1 MTGSKK
7 MTDMKTVLAGLIR
20 EKNWEGRLGM
30 HAVFDFWD
38 EVVGDDIAAYARPS
52 LIRGTVLWLD
62 VSDSVWMQQLQFQK
76 NLLLE
81 KINLRLTG
89 TKLTDIRFQLDT
101 SLGRPVSEEVE
112 KTAKRKTEPDRKQ
125 RERLEEMLDSLADED
140 LKESMRRI
148 WLKMQD

>member
-1 MTGSKK
+1 MAGSKK
-7 MTDMKTVLAGLIR
+7 MMDMKTVLAELFR
-20 EKNWEGRLGM
+20 EKNWEARLGM
-30 HAVFDFWD
+30 HAVFGFWD
-38 EVVGDDIAAYARPS
+38 EVVGDDIAVCARPS

-125 RERLEEMLDSLADED
+125 REHLEEMLDSLEDEEM
-140 LKESMRRI
+140 KESMRRI
-148 WLKMQD
+148 WLKMQG